1 MNICEKCNKEFY
13 NKYSLLKHQNIKVS
27 CNNRNKTCVCGKIF
41 RDSYDLKRHQA
52 NKTSCLLLLEP
63 IPNGEIKC
71 SCGKKYTSNS
81 NLLRHQKTCN
91 YKQIKEES
99 ILELESTDLYNEQQ
113 TEKLNI
119 SEEIGEDNV
128 KYDSVKNSQIPAVEI
143 ITKNDPQSSNHCL
156 IELVDLETEKI
167 SNFPRNANH
176 SKTPIFDEYMDEIMT
191 IKKDNDVPFRWEDMI
206 ISRQ

>member
-71 SCGKKYTSNS
+71 QCGKIYTSNS

-99 ILELESTDLYNEQQ
+99 ILELESTDLYNEICHEIEID
-113 TEKLNI
+113 EKSLN
-119 SEEIGEDNV
+119 NV
-128 KYDSVKNSQIPAVEI
+128 EYDSVKNSQIPAVEI
-143 ITKNDPQSSNHCL
+143 IPKNDPQSSNHCL

-176 SKTPIFDEYMDEIMT
+176 SKMSIFDEYMDEIMT